1 MNAERPHVRIG
12 EGSVVAKM
20 ACLKLERVHGQPGGT
35 VRLSPVTGNSLENK
49 EFWKYTPSG
58 TFEFNSINPDA
69 FEYFRL
75 GEEYRV
81 VITHVPEVERLRGEL
96 AFIEAETESLRTTGK
111 TLSGWDVGK
120 DPERIAREISD
131 REKLAAPLRDAIRRM
146 EGGTFPV

>member
-1 MNAERPHVRIG
+1 
-12 EGSVVAKM
+12 M
-20 ACLKLERVHGQPGGT
+20 ACLKLERVHGQKGGT
-35 VRLSPVTGNSLENK
+35 IRLSPVTGNSLENK

-96 AFIEAETESLRTTGK
+96 EFLEAEIISLREKGE
-111 TLSGWDVGK
+111 TLGAWRVGS
-120 DPERIAREISD
+120 PEQVAREISD
-131 REKLAAPLRDAIRRM
+131 REKLAAPLRDAIRTI
-146 EGGTFPV
+146 EDGTFPT